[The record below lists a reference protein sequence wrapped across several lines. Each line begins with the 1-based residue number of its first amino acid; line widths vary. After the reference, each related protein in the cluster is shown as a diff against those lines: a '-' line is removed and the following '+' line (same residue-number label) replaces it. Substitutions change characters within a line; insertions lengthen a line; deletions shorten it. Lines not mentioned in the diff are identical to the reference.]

1 MKLKESNIFNLIS
14 KAFPAGS
21 PKKEGRFAPIYG
33 LFERHEPKPRQTEMA
48 FFTDTSIC
56 TGCKSCEVACK
67 QWNQI
72 KAPTPKWS
80 GNSYDNTQDLSYLNW
95 RHVKF
100 IERFPEKNEVN
111 HPAPKNIDNLLAEK
125 KIGEWLFMS
134 DQCKHCRQS
143 PCHQACP
150 TGAIMRNEFGGV
162 YYQTDICMGCGM
174 CIAACP
180 FGVPEINPDTG
191 HSVKCAQ
198 CYDRLRDG
206 LRPACVTACTTGPI
220 DFGPRE
226 VMVEKARA
234 RVKFLHEHG
243 HPEANLYGCDDFEH
257 YSSLNSFYLLMDKPS
272 VYGLPE
278 NPITPT
284 EHMPMDYLR
293 AAATLILCSA
303 VVVGTLM

>member
-1 MKLKESNIFNLIS
+1 M
-14 KAFPAGS
+14 
-21 PKKEGRFAPIYG
+21 
-33 LFERHEPKPRQTEMA
+33 
-48 FFTDTSIC
+48 
-56 TGCKSCEVACK
+56 
-67 QWNQI
+67 
-72 KAPTPKWS
+72 
-80 GNSYDNTQDLSYLNW
+80 NW

-125 KIGEWLFMS
+125 KIGEWLFYVGSM
-134 DQCKHCRQS
+134 QKHCRQS

-180 FGVPEINPDTG
+180 FGVPEIEIRTPATPSSAL
-191 HSVKCAQ
+191 SVTTVCVMV
-198 CYDRLRDG
+198 
-206 LRPACVTACTTGPI
+206 LRPACVTACTTGAI

-257 YSSLNSFYLLMDKPS
+257 YSSLNSFLFTDGQAICL
-272 VYGLPE
+272 YGLPE